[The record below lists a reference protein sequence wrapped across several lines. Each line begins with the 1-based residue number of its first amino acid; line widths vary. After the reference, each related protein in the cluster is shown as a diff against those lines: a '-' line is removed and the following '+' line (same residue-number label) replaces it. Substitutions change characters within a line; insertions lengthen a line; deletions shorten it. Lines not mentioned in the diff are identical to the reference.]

1 MGQEDSPR
9 EGKGYS
15 IQNYWAAMRE
25 AWVWSLGWGDPL
37 EEDMAAHSSICSL
50 KVPIKRGA
58 SRLKESDTMMQL
70 STPQCISFSVKY
82 LMISFML
89 FLNGIF
95 FFLTVNL
102 RVLYFFQIL
111 PIFPVNVQFVI
122 ITTDSFT
129 KQKVLILMMFNLS
142 FSFLFFFFSYG
153 SHFDARC
160 KNSVSFQLPK
170 FCS

>member
-15 IQNYWAAMRE
+15 IQNYWAAMQE

-37 EEDMAAHSSICSL
+37 EEDTAAHSSILSL
-50 KVPIKRGA
+50 KVPLKRGA
-58 SRLKESDTMMQL
+58 LRLKESDTMVQL
-70 STPQCISFSVKY
+70 STTQCISFSVKC
-82 LMISFML
+82 LLISFML

-95 FFLTVNL
+95 FFLTVNF

-129 KQKVLILMMFNLS
+129 KQKVLILMKFNLS
-142 FSFLFFFFSYG
+142 FSFLFFLWITFW
-153 SHFDARC
+153 C
-160 KNSVSFQLPK
+160 QV
-170 FCS
+170 